1 MIRVFRNLCV
11 FVPSKVFQ
19 DSAPGVK
26 LTGTELDARV
36 TKLPS
41 PAEGK
46 PFPEG
51 RHSPLLHHAAHRGAD
66 AAARGLHPGLHGLD
80 RVRKV
85 HGEGGGGTAAR
96 HGFEE
101 AWLA

>member
-1 MIRVFRNLCV
+1 MRA
-11 FVPSKVFQ
+11 
-19 DSAPGVK
+19 APDVK

-41 PAEGK
+41 PAEGE

-51 RHSPLLHHAAHRGAD
+51 RHSSFLHHTTHRGAN
-66 AAARGLHPGLHGLD
+66 AAARGLHPGLHEFD

-85 HGEGGGGTAAR
+85 HGKGGGGTAAR
-96 HGFEE
+96 HGFDE
-101 AWLA
+101 AWLP